1 MNCDS
6 YMIVYWNTYAGYSKF
21 VRHLFKFRFVNSK
34 FRIRKKVSYKYKLY
48 ITYKLTTVHVLKPRE
63 VQFLF

>member
-48 ITYKLTTVHVLKPRE
+48 IS
-63 VQFLF
+63 